1 MYITLLQEFL
11 RKKERKKKSS
21 NCSSECNKS
30 LGNQQSQKAPLNFA
44 SIDILTPRV
53 QKREGKQNTGCG
65 SSGREE
71 EW

>member
-11 RKKERKKKSS
+11 RKKEKKK
-21 NCSSECNKS
+21 EANKS

-53 QKREGKQNTGCG
+53 QKRERKQNTGCG

>member
-11 RKKERKKKSS
+11 RKKEKKK
-21 NCSSECNKS
+21 EANKS